1 MSRISRNALT
11 QAILRVDAMTLAQ
24 QEDLADEIFKLQP
37 NLFGSILALRKMGVP
52 ADRMEFPVKM
62 LLVCFQS
69 MKESGL
75 AWAWIEERDLSEQLK
90 RWISSVQMGDKLN
103 PKLRVYSTQLYIDAH
118 PERDLMA
125 YVTTCT
131 AQWLKDLPEQETD
144 RYVMMA
150 VQNLVNCIAYVD
162 VGPQNDHSSP

>member
-1 MSRISRNALT
+1 MSKISRKALAR
-11 QAILRVDAMTLAQ
+11 AILRVDAMTLAQ

-69 MKESGL
+69 MRESGL
-75 AWAWIEERDLSEQLK
+75 AWARIEERDLSEQLK

-103 PKLRVYSTQLYIDAH
+103 PKLRVYATQVYIDAH
-118 PERDLMA
+118 PEKDLMA
-125 YVTTCT
+125 YVTASM
-131 AQWLKDLPEQETD
+131 AQWLTDLPQQETD

-162 VGPQNDHSSP
+162 VGPQNDHSSQ